1 MGPGRA
7 LQSLLMPGV
16 HQHVSNLLLPVDPA
30 QVGLVRHKDP
40 ERFKSEGNPVV

>member
-7 LQSLLMPGV
+7 LQSLLITGV
-16 HQHVSNLLLPVDPA
+16 HQPVSNLLSPVDPV
-30 QVGLVRHKDP
+30 QVGLVRYKDP